1 MLKELEKEIKNFVNE
16 VRSTSN
22 WPNKSWS
29 NPNKSWNQTPWSSNY
44 PFNGTF
50 PSTEWGTKYFDN
62 TNYFPKFTYNTYE
75 TNDSYYVT
83 FDLPG
88 YNKENLNVEI
98 TDNVLTVE
106 GKRELGYGENTYT
119 TSYNETVYL
128 TSYEYDSN
136 KTTAEIKDG
145 VLTVTLP
152 KYKKDKKKTVTLI

>member
-1 MLKELEKEIKNFVNE
+1 MLKELEREIKNFVNE
-16 VRSTSN
+16 VRSGSN
-22 WPNKSWS
+22 WPNNTNW
-29 NPNKSWNQTPWSSNY
+29 PNKTWNPTPWGTNY
-44 PFNGTF
+44 PFNGTL
-50 PSTEWGTKYFDN
+50 PTTEWNKKYFD
-62 TNYFPKFTYNTYE
+62 TTFPKSNYNTYE

-98 TDNVLTVE
+98 TENVLTIE
-106 GKRELGYGENTYT
+106 GKRQGGYGENTYT